1 MCYYNTEH
9 FAIFMSGQFGI
20 DVDEE
25 QVAEESILLYKEELD
40 ENLVSE
46 KLLEVTPE
54 MVLLH
59 TCVYD
64 TEENEWI
71 VCVAS
76 DADTNYPL
84 FLVCLKDGV
93 RMFEEILVLDV

>member
-1 MCYYNTEH
+1 MCYFNIEH
-9 FAIFMSGQFGI
+9 FALFMLSKNGI
-20 DVDEE
+20 EVDEE
-25 QVAEESILLYKEELD
+25 KVGEESVMLYKEELD
-40 ENLVSE
+40 NNLVSE
-46 KLLEVTPE
+46 TLLEVATE

-64 TEENEWI
+64 IEENEWV

-84 FLVCLKDGV
+84 FLICMKDNV
-93 RMFEEILVLDV
+93 KIYEEILVENY